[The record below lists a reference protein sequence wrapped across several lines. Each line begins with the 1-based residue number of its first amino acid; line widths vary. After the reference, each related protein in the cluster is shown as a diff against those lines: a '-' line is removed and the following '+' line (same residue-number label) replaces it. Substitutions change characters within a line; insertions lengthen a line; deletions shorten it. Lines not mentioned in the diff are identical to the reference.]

1 MSDSAPAFLQTVLHI
16 GFSELLGR
24 VSEVMIQW
32 MVPVDNKM
40 IFSFLFLTNICLVLE
55 AWLAAASSIWNA
67 LELMFQWHKLG
78 KADHWRLFQ
87 WKAQVWRKC
96 SVCAANICLNK
107 EALFY
112 QNSPEDHN
120 NGILMCRLLLYR
132 VSLSVLFMAW
142 GRVFF
147 FSFSESYKGWG
158 GKFHMNPLGPQQLA
172 VF

>member
-1 MSDSAPAFLQTVLHI
+1 MATDAVTEWYHIVQWNPLATDSLFAGKQLEWWKPKLLNEWQCLCFPADCFAHWILRASGKGFRSDDS
-16 GFSELLGR
+16 
-24 VSEVMIQW
+24 

-40 IFSFLFLTNICLVLE
+40 IISFLFLTNICLVLE
-55 AWLAAASSIWNA
+55 AWLAAASSVWNA

-112 QNSPEDHN
+112 QNGPEDHN
-120 NGILMCRLLLYR
+120 NGILMWRLL
-132 VSLSVLFMAW
+132 
-142 GRVFF
+142 
-147 FSFSESYKGWG
+147 
-158 GKFHMNPLGPQQLA
+158 
-172 VF
+172 